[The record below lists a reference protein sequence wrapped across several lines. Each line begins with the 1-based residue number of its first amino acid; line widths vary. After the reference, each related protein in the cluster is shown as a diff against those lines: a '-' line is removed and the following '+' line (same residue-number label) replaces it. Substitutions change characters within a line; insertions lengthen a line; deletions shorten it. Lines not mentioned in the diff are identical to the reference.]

1 VLSGRELW
9 ECLAS
14 DQAKLFNIMGGSR
27 RRKLDAR
34 VAEGTLNSQWVT
46 REQTMI
52 GLLTELLKT
61 DPFQENSYQI
71 VKPRINLPFEF

>member
-1 VLSGRELW
+1 
-9 ECLAS
+9 
-14 DQAKLFNIMGGSR
+14 
-27 RRKLDAR
+27 
-34 VAEGTLNSQWVT
+34 
-46 REQTMI
+46 MI